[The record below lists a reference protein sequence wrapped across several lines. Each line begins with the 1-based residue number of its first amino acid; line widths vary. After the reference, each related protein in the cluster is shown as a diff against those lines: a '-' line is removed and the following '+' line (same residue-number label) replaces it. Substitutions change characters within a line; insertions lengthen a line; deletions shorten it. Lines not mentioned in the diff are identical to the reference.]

1 MVWAL
6 LILVN
11 VCLNLFHGTHLV
23 SSFLDPHVTL
33 NMSCC
38 REASDCLLSWGLL
51 VSVWTQRVV
60 ELPKAWRETVRQE
73 RLVASANIQ
82 HAGRWGREGKS
93 FPVMLQPELYILW
106 QGETFSGC
114 ICIWVGCV
122 CRGFQGRALV
132 FVGHISTKR
141 GHERA
146 GRDITEERARAEGR
160 VLMGR
165 FRHRAVKFHSTS
177 IIPLTPRRV
186 RSVSE
191 VRARRADTLGHF
203 LARGELYNRQRQLW
217 GWILL
222 PVMLGGSDRTGS
234 KDLPSVDRWS
244 NEMYYFGCHF
254 AFKK

>member
-1 MVWAL
+1 MSYLTLSSAEMMVWAL
-6 LILVN
+6 LILVT

-38 REASDCLLSWGLL
+38 REATDCLLSWGLL

-93 FPVMLQPELYILW
+93 FPVIPQPELYILW
-106 QGETFSGC
+106 RGETFSGC

-122 CRGFQGRALV
+122 WRGFQGRALV
-132 FVGHISTKR
+132 FAGHLSTKR

-146 GRDITEERARAEGR
+146 SGDITEERARAEGR
-160 VLMGR
+160 VSMGR
-165 FRHRAVKFHSTS
+165 FRHGAVKFHSTS

-186 RSVSE
+186 RSV
-191 VRARRADTLGHF
+191 
-203 LARGELYNRQRQLW
+203 
-217 GWILL
+217 
-222 PVMLGGSDRTGS
+222 
-234 KDLPSVDRWS
+234 VDRRGRVGQTHWAAS
-244 NEMYYFGCHF
+244 LPGVSYTTGRGSCDAEFCFLSRRVVRRPRWFWQGRLPQ
-254 AFKK
+254 